1 MAMGQIKRL
10 SEAKMTNNKYS
21 KAVLDKLR
29 VSPRKLGLIVQQIRG
44 CSVNKALDLL
54 QFSRKRVAADVKKV
68 LVSAISNAENNH
80 NMDIDNLFIHHAYVG
95 KSITLKRFQ
104 ACAKGRGVA
113 IRKPFSNMTIILTEK
128 EV

>member
-1 MAMGQIKRL
+1 
-10 SEAKMTNNKYS
+10 MTRNIYS
-21 KAVLDKLR
+21 KAILNKLR
-29 VSPRKLGLIVQQIRG
+29 VSPRKLGLLIHQIKG
-44 CSVNKALDLL
+44 CSVNKALDVLA
-54 QFSRKRVAADVKKV
+54 FSNKRVAADVRKT

-80 NMDIDNLFIHHAYVG
+80 GMDIDNLFIHQAYVG

-104 ACAKGRGVA
+104 ACAKGRGVS